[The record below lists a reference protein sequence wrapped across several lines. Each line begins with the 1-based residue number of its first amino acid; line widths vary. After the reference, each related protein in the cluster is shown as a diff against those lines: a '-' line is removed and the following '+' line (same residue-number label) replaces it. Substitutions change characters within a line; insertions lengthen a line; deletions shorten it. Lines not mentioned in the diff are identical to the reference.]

1 MVKMASNDPNKTQD
15 LVEAY
20 IQTMKNTTRA
30 SIVFQLARKSEMTA
44 TEISRVLGEDVDVIY
59 YHMKFLRKL
68 GLVSEPRVEVRGN
81 YLEKYYSL
89 SPEMRQSSTEADKS
103 FLKKLKEVNPEEY
116 RKVLLTSFALLKSVV
131 AGSANQIETADENA
145 LNSLNKKRN
154 LVVWIIYCT
163 EELYYELLKD
173 VKKFTKVPEEEKN
186 SGEKTYTIALL
197 AMPKLDEI

>member
-1 MVKMASNDPNKTQD
+1 MVKMASNSPSKTQD

-30 SIVFQLARKSEMTA
+30 SIIFQLARKSEMTA

-103 FLKKLKEVNPEEY
+103 FLKKLKGVAPEEY

-131 AGSANQIETADENA
+131 AGSANQIETADENV

-163 EELYYELLKD
+163 KELYYELLKD
-173 VKKFTKVPEEEKN
+173 VKKFTKVPEEEKD
-186 SGEKTYTIALL
+186 SGKKTYTIALL
-197 AMPKLDEI
+197 AMPKLDEE